1 MTPAMLEKEEAQGP
15 VRSGDEDVRQ
25 YLKEIREYPRLT
37 QEEEQQIARRCAQG
51 DEEAIRQMVNSNLR
65 LVVSVIR
72 EYPRLTQEEEQ
83 QIARRCA
90 QGDEEAIR
98 QMVNSNLRLV
108 VSVAREYAGR
118 GVPLLDLIQE
128 GSIGLIVA
136 AKKFDYTMEYRFSTY
151 ATKWIRQRG
160 VPLLDLIQEGSI
172 GLIVAAKKFDYTME
186 YRFSTYATKWIR
198 QRITRYLT
206 DHGGLIRVP
215 AHTAERMRKV
225 TAAKNALI
233 QENGE
238 EPTEDE
244 VAARTGLPREKVSQ
258 LMKLAP
264 QTCSLDAPV
273 GEEGDTTV
281 GNYLPTNEGAEPQ
294 EELVRQELASLMDG
308 LAPQTCS
315 LDAPV
320 GEEGDTTVGNYL
332 PTNEGAEPQEE
343 LVRQELASLMDG
355 LLDQLNP
362 RQRQILR
369 LRFGMED
376 GVCYTLEEIGK
387 MIGISKERV
396 RQVEKQAI
404 ERLKCLGADLGLE
417 DFLE

>member
-25 YLKEIREYPRLT
+25 YLKE
-37 QEEEQQIARRCAQG
+37 
-51 DEEAIRQMVNSNLR
+51 
-65 LVVSVIR
+65 IR

-136 AKKFDYTMEYRFSTY
+136 AKKFDYTM
-151 ATKWIRQRG
+151 
-160 VPLLDLIQEGSI
+160 D
-172 GLIVAAKKFDYTME
+172 

-273 GEEGDTTV
+273 GEDGDTTV

-294 EELVRQELASLMDG
+294 EELVRQELASLM
-308 LAPQTCS
+308 
-315 LDAPV
+315 
-320 GEEGDTTVGNYL
+320 E
-332 PTNEGAEPQEE
+332 
-343 LVRQELASLMDG
+343 G